1 MKLRDLERHLIAH
14 GGRKVGEGGKHTKW
28 RSADGAHATA
38 VPRHSELG
46 RVWSMQSADSS
57 GCRPLEQR
65 LSCCYATQRA
75 SASWSL

>member
-46 RVWSMQSADSS
+46 PGLVHAIRRQLRMP
-57 GCRPLEQR
+57 PLEQR
-65 LSCCYATQRA
+65 LSRCYATQRA